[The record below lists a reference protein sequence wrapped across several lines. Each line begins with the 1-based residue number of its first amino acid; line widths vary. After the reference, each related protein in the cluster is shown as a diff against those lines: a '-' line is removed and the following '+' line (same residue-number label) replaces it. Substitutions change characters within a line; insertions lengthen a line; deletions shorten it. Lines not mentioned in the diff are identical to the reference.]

1 MHLNLQPQ
9 MSLQIYGDVT
19 QVKSIHHISMKQIS
33 IKHQISSNMHI
44 NILWVIPSLY
54 YIILYFI
61 IPCVIPWYSHGFLS
75 SHAHHLRHPPQVIV
89 VGGGL
94 AGMSAANT
102 VVEHGG
108 RTLLLDKSSF
118 CGGTPPRLGVKVAKF
133 VWDVWKIKIGW
144 FLEDLWRIL
153 SEKYGKYRQ
162 EFRFLLGW
170 GFCVWIS
177 GWLCLVANIT
187 VELFR
192 QKL

>member
-1 MHLNLQPQ
+1 MAAVFPANQARQQVSGAHRGPTNHILGMTGRPTNQPPLGCSLNWRSNYGNMHLNLQPQ

-118 CGGTPPRLGVKVAKF
+118 CGGNSTKAR
-133 VWDVWKIKIGW
+133 
-144 FLEDLWRIL
+144 R
-153 SEKYGKYRQ
+153 
-162 EFRFLLGW
+162 
-170 GFCVWIS
+170 
-177 GWLCLVANIT
+177 
-187 VELFR
+187 
-192 QKL
+192 